1 MVQCLLDQKGPSD
14 NGPKRPGAVWL
25 AIATRNESLA
35 GSHERLSR
43 ADNVQPGSNRS
54 FGITFAVAF
63 GIIALLP
70 LWRGN
75 GVMLWALACSAAF
88 LIAAFLFPSFLAPLN
103 RMWFRFGLLLHRVV
117 SPVVLGL
124 MFFAFVT
131 PFAFV
136 VRLLGAKLLALGND
150 KSAQS
155 YWKRRAPPGPAPETV
170 RNQF

>member
-1 MVQCLLDQKGPSD
+1 M
-14 NGPKRPGAVWL
+14 
-25 AIATRNESLA
+25 A

-54 FGITFAVAF
+54 FGITFAVVF
-63 GIIALLP
+63 CIIALLP
-70 LWRGN
+70 LWQGN

-88 LIAAFLFPSFLAPLN
+88 LVAAFLFPSFLAPLN
-103 RMWFRFGLLLHRVV
+103 RLWFKFGLLLHRIV
-117 SPVVLGL
+117 SPIVLGV

-136 VRLLGAKLLALGND
+136 VRLFGAKLLPLEND
-150 KSAQS
+150 KSAPS
-155 YWKRRAPPGPAPETV
+155 YWERRVPPGPAPETV